1 MENVKW
7 RKAGRSD
14 ANGGNC
20 VEVARTASQDIAA
33 RDSKNPQGPHLRF
46 GRPAFGRL
54 LADVK
59 AGKFDL

>member
-7 RKAGRSD
+7 RKAKRSD

-20 VEVARTASQDIAA
+20 VEVARTESQDIAA

-46 GRPAFGRL
+46 DRMAFRRL
-54 LADVK
+54 VADVK
-59 AGKFDL
+59 ASKFDL